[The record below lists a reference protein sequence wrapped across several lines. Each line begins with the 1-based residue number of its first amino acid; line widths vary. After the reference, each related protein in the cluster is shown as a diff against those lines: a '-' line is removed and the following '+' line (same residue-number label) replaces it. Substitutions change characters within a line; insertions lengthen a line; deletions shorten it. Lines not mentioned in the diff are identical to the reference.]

1 MKILNDMNELLELAK
16 PNKKT
21 GFYLIIMTAFE
32 VLLSLPNPILFAWIL
47 EKALNDLQ
55 IVDIAFFASC
65 LLCLEISSASIR
77 IIRVRYNR
85 TLAVETANKL
95 RDRFF
100 THLLHLPYNWYLEN
114 RSGGQSS
121 SYLSDI
127 DHIDKAVV
135 GVVDRG
141 LRSVFQI
148 VFTAITF
155 LIWNPFVATV
165 ALVIVPVTILLQRS
179 LRKRVRDS
187 SREKVNIRE
196 NMLSTLSEAVTHFQA
211 VKAFVLEKH
220 ISSKIN
226 VLSTRYAETSEHLE
240 TRQAILRSTSS
251 VMLLGVQYSFFV
263 FGAILVIYK
272 RLALPSFL
280 GQMVLLGRLT
290 GPLNTLMDYGS
301 ELTQCRAALHRVKAT
316 LNLDR
321 EDIDDKNKKQLSQL
335 HKKGLSVRAKN
346 LEFEFDSRLP
356 LMKGWDFEIQA
367 GQTVAIVGASGSGK
381 STLINLILGLH
392 KNYRGELKINGIE
405 RSDLSQSSVRKRI
418 AVVFQEQYLFNSS
431 IRENLELALDE
442 KSDDH
447 ILWDS
452 LDKAHAS
459 DFVRECPQGLDT
471 KVGVDGVKLSGGQRQ
486 RLAIAQALLRD
497 PMLLLLDEATSAL
510 DSFSEAHI
518 QSALAELKHTRTCI
532 IVAHR
537 LSTVRNADQILVVK
551 DGSIAE
557 IGDHLTLLSAGGIYS
572 KLCEAQE
579 EGILHWDKIESS
591 DEK

>member
-1 MKILNDMNELLELAK
+1 M
-16 PNKKT
+16 
-21 GFYLIIMTAFE
+21 
-32 VLLSLPNPILFAWIL
+32 
-47 EKALNDLQ
+47 
-55 IVDIAFFASC
+55 
-65 LLCLEISSASIR
+65 R

-85 TLAVETANKL
+85 TLAVETANQL

-127 DHIDKAVV
+127 DHIDIAVV
-135 GVVDRG
+135 GVIDRG
-141 LRSVFQI
+141 LRSVLQL

-165 ALVIVPVTILLQRS
+165 ALVIFPITILLQRS

-196 NMLSTLSEAVTHFQA
+196 NMLSTLAEAITHFQA
-211 VKAFVLEKH
+211 VKAFVLENH

-226 VLSTRYAETSEHLE
+226 ALSNRYAQTSEHLE

-263 FGAILVIYK
+263 FGAILVILK
-272 RLALPSFL
+272 NLPLPSFL

-290 GPLNTLMDYGS
+290 APLNTLMDYGS
-301 ELTQCRAALHRVKAT
+301 ELTRCRAALHRVKET
-316 LNLDR
+316 LNLER
-321 EDIDDKNKKQLSQL
+321 EDIDDKIKNNLSGVNIN
-335 HKKGLSVRAKN
+335 GLSIRAQN

-356 LMKGWDFEIQA
+356 LMKGWNFDVPA

-392 KNYRGELKINGIE
+392 KNYRGELQLNGIE
-405 RSDLSQSSVRKRI
+405 RNNLSQSSVRQKI
-418 AVVFQEQYLFNSS
+418 AVVFQEQHLFNSS
-431 IRENLELALDE
+431 IRENLELALDQ
-442 KSDDH
+442 KSDDQT
-447 ILWDS
+447 LWDA

-459 DFVRECPQGLDT
+459 DFVRECVNGLDT

-510 DSFSEAHI
+510 DSFSEFHI
-518 QSALAELKHTRTCI
+518 QSALSELKHTRTCI
-532 IVAHR
+532 IIAHR

-551 DGSIAE
+551 DGIIAE
-557 IGDHLTLLSAGGIYS
+557 SGNHPTLLSAGGVYS
-572 KLCEAQE
+572 KLCKAQE
-579 EGILHWDKIESS
+579 EGILHW
-591 DEK
+591 EKLEDPHET